1 MDFESAQLVALAST
15 AVYAAGNLYA
25 RIGLVHSTPVVVTL
39 ISLIVQTVVAWS
51 ILMARGSVP
60 GADPRAL
67 AVFIAVGVALPFVRW
82 LSYTGIARIG
92 SARSSSLRS
101 THPFFSAALAIAFLG
116 EPARHNIMFGT
127 LLIVAGIFITGWD
140 SQDAR
145 TAAKPL
151 DVLFPLAAAFFSGI
165 IHPFTRYALT
175 VSNEPLLYAAVVG
188 LSSLLVYAGYLL
200 ITGGGKPII
209 WPDRRALRSFVAA
222 SLLETVGFLLFSA
235 AVSLGPVVLIAP
247 IMATT
252 PMWVL
257 IGSIVLLR
265 DLEKVTWRTVLGSGA
280 VVAGTILLT
289 LNR

>member
-1 MDFESAQLVALAST
+1 MDFSPQLVALAST

-25 RIGLVHSTPVVVTL
+25 RVGLVHSTPLVVTL
-39 ISLIVQTVVAWS
+39 ISLIVQTVVVWA
-51 ILMARGSVP
+51 ILLFQGGIPS
-60 GADPRAL
+60 ADPRAL
-67 AVFIAVGVALPFVRW
+67 AVFVAVGVALPFVRW
-82 LSYTGIARIG
+82 LSYTGLARIG

-116 EPARHNIMFGT
+116 EPAQHNVILGT
-127 LLIVAGIFITGWD
+127 VLIVAGIFITCWESKSYRADG
-140 SQDAR
+140 
-145 TAAKPL
+145 KPT

-175 VSNEPLLYAAVVG
+175 ITNEPLLYSGVVG
-188 LSSLLVYAGYLL
+188 LSALLALSGYLL
-200 ITGGGKPII
+200 VTGGLQNIV
-209 WPDRRALRSFVAA
+209 WPNRRALRSFVTA
-222 SLLETVGFLLFSA
+222 SLFESGGFLLFSA

-257 IGSIVLLR
+257 LGSILLLR
-265 DLEKVTWRTVLGSGA
+265 DLEKVTLRTIIGSCA
-280 VVAGTILLT
+280 VVGGTILLA

>member
-1 MDFESAQLVALAST
+1 MDFSPQLVALAST

-25 RIGLVHSTPVVVTL
+25 RVGLVHSTPLVVTL
-39 ISLIVQTVVAWS
+39 ISLIVQTVVVWA
-51 ILMARGSVP
+51 ILLFQGGIPS
-60 GADPRAL
+60 ADPRAL
-67 AVFIAVGVALPFVRW
+67 AVFVAVGVALPFVRW
-82 LSYTGIARIG
+82 LSYTGLARIG

-116 EPARHNIMFGT
+116 EPAQHNVILGT
-127 LLIVAGIFITGWD
+127 VLIVAGIFITCWESKSYRADG
-140 SQDAR
+140 
-145 TAAKPL
+145 KPT

-175 VSNEPLLYAAVVG
+175 ITNEPLLYSGVVG
-188 LSSLLVYAGYLL
+188 LSALLALSGYLL
-200 ITGGGKPII
+200 VTGGLQNIV
-209 WPDRRALRSFVAA
+209 WPNRRALRSFVTA
-222 SLLETVGFLLFSA
+222 SLFESGGFLLFSA

-257 IGSIVLLR
+257 LGSILLLR
-265 DLEKVTWRTVLGSGA
+265 DLEKVTPRTIIGSCA
-280 VVAGTILLT
+280 VVGGTILLA